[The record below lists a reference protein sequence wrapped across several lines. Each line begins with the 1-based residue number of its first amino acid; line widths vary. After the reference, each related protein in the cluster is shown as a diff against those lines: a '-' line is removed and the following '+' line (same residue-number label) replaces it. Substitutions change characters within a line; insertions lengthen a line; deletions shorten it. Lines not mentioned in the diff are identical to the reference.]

1 MNMYRKNLI
10 SNNSYNNDACL
21 LLKQTLLNFE
31 KHSALYLF
39 SNESFDNKVK
49 LDWPPPIQEDDRG
62 INILGSGIN
71 GILCLY
77 VNGLS
82 SKLVV
87 WNPAIQ
93 EFKVIP
99 PNPAVFVPSY
109 VRFASQHH
117 GFGYDCIRSDY
128 KVIRYVE
135 FFTSLCYFLDARM
148 NMSASKVLHD
158 PIWEIYSLKSNSWK
172 KLDLD
177 MKKIYR
183 SPVSVVEQV
192 YMNGVCHWL
201 GKSERDIDNFYL
213 VSFDLGNEGFFLTS
227 IPSIMYNIID
237 FELVNTH
244 LLLLNESI
252 ALIYKDIET
261 ATFHISILGEIGVRE
276 SWTKLF
282 IIGPFPGLGNP
293 IGVGKNGDI
302 FFTKD
307 EELARCDL
315 TTNTVQELGIKS
327 MFFCCQMVI
336 YKENLLSIE
345 E

>member
-1 MNMYRKNLI
+1 
-10 SNNSYNNDACL
+10 
-21 LLKQTLLNFE
+21 
-31 KHSALYLF
+31 
-39 SNESFDNKVK
+39 
-49 LDWPPPIQEDDRG
+49 
-62 INILGSGIN
+62 
-71 GILCLY
+71 
-77 VNGLS
+77 
-82 SKLVV
+82 
-87 WNPAIQ
+87 
-93 EFKVIP
+93 
-99 PNPAVFVPSY
+99 
-109 VRFASQHH
+109 
-117 GFGYDCIRSDY
+117 
-128 KVIRYVE
+128 
-135 FFTSLCYFLDARM
+135 
-148 NMSASKVLHD
+148 MSASKVLHD

-252 ALIYKDIET
+252 ALIYKDVET
-261 ATFHISILGEIGVRE
+261 TTFHISILGEIGVRE

-302 FFTKD
+302 FFAKED

-315 TTNTVQELGIKS
+315 TTNTVQELGIKN

-336 YKENLLSIE
+336 YKKNLLSIE